1 MSHNRE
7 SEKETQALLEME
19 QQESVTEQEEQSEQE
34 DSEQEQSEE
43 DQQEQQEE
51 QSEQEQSE
59 EEQEEQPVEQE
70 EQLQDQKQSEE
81 PSDETQQ
88 IPLKQNLQK
97 KYTRKPGKQE
107 VSDPSLAKP
116 IPVVVEYLPRCICF
130 VSMPEK
136 IDINIVHHYYR
147 HY

>member
-34 DSEQEQSEE
+34 
-43 DQQEQQEE
+43 
-51 QSEQEQSE
+51 QSE
-59 EEQEEQPVEQE
+59 EEQEEQPVGQE
-70 EQLQDQKQSEE
+70 DQLQDQKQSEE

-136 IDINIVHHYYR
+136 INININIVHHYYR

>member
-43 DQQEQQEE
+43 
-51 QSEQEQSE
+51 
-59 EEQEEQPVEQE
+59 EQEEQPVGQE
-70 EQLQDQKQSEE
+70 DQLQDQKQSEE

-107 VSDPSLAKP
+107 APDLKSVLAYCQSIVSLFGKDNGYQSLWK
-116 IPVVVEYLPRCICF
+116 
-130 VSMPEK
+130 
-136 IDINIVHHYYR
+136 
-147 HY
+147 

>member
-43 DQQEQQEE
+43 
-51 QSEQEQSE
+51 
-59 EEQEEQPVEQE
+59 EQEEQPVGQE
-70 EQLQDQKQSEE
+70 DQLQDQKQSEE

-136 IDINIVHHYYR
+136 INININIVHHYYR

>member
-43 DQQEQQEE
+43 
-51 QSEQEQSE
+51 
-59 EEQEEQPVEQE
+59 EQEEQPVGQE
-70 EQLQDQKQSEE
+70 DQLQDQKQSEE

>member
-43 DQQEQQEE
+43 
-51 QSEQEQSE
+51 
-59 EEQEEQPVEQE
+59 EQEEQPVGQE
-70 EQLQDQKQSEE
+70 DQLQDQKQSEE

-107 VSDPSLAKP
+107 APDSSLAKP

>member
-34 DSEQEQSEE
+34 DSEQEQ
-43 DQQEQQEE
+43 QEE

-59 EEQEEQPVEQE
+59 EEQEEQPVGQE
-70 EQLQDQKQSEE
+70 DQLQDQKQSEE

-136 IDINIVHHYYR
+136 IDINIVHHYFR

>member
-43 DQQEQQEE
+43 
-51 QSEQEQSE
+51 
-59 EEQEEQPVEQE
+59 EQEEQPVGQE
-70 EQLQDQKQSEE
+70 DQLQDQKQSEE

-136 IDINIVHHYYR
+136 IDINIVLHYYR
-147 HY
+147 HD